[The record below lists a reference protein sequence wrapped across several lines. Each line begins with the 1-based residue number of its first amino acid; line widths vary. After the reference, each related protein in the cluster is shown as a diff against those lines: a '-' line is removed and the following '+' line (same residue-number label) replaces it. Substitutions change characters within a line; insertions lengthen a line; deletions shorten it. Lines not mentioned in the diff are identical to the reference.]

1 MKNGPFVD
9 EDRTVEAL
17 SDIPCLQLQ
26 VITAW
31 FMVIL
36 EIASQAE
43 KEGIEPE

>member
-26 VITAW
+26 VVAAW

-36 EIASQAE
+36 EIASQEE
-43 KEGIEPE
+43 KKGIAPE